1 MKEGELDFG
10 TQAQMRFEHRYRDP
24 RLNLGAPNP
33 ELKYRQMR
41 KDNATAVCDSR

>member
-24 RLNLGAPNP
+24 RLNP

-41 KDNATAVCDSR
+41 KDNTTVVCDSR